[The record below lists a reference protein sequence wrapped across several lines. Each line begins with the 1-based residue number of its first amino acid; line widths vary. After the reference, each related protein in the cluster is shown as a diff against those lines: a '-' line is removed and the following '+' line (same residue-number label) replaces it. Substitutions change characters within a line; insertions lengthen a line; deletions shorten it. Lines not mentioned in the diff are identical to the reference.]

1 MCRVYKWID
10 IIAAA
15 RKTTDFT
22 RIRENIFDQKIILC
36 SKTYRGTREINN
48 LLLAFLTLL
57 SNVRVHCWCLPLG
70 VLPLVGGEDGQDDA
84 AHVPGLGILE
94 LAAVK
99 CSPTKGDN
107 PGINPVLHLLQ
118 HEFRSGIDR

>member
-10 IIAAA
+10 IIAAL

-22 RIRENIFDQKIILC
+22 QIRENIFDQKIILC
-36 SKTYRGTREINN
+36 PKTYRGSREINN
-48 LLLAFLTLL
+48 LLLAILTLL
-57 SNVRVHCWCLPLG
+57 SIVRVHCLPLG
-70 VLPLVGGEDGQDDA
+70 FLPLVGGEDGQNDA
-84 AHVPGLGILE
+84 AHVFGLGILK

-118 HEFRSGIDR
+118 HEFHSGLDR